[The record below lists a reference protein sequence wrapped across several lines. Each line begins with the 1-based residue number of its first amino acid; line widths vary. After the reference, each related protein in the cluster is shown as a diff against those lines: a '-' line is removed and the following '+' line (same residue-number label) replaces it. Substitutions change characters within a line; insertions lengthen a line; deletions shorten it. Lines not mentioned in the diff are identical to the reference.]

1 MGIRHGAPECVPR
14 TAVQTSHSNPAYARV
29 HCDRLITWRPP
40 MSEDCVALAQNGA
53 VSTPAGSRLNRRRT
67 YGLILEKR
75 TPCAP
80 APGDVLIPVRAR
92 GGVFLRD
99 REAGAFRRAAPNS
112 SEDTIPP
119 PRSLRTYRLR
129 CWCSADAGS
138 GRRTLN
144 PGPAS
149 IFHQGCASTK

>member
-1 MGIRHGAPECVPR
+1 
-14 TAVQTSHSNPAYARV
+14 
-29 HCDRLITWRPP
+29 

-119 PRSLRTYRLR
+119 TVPQNLPLAVLVLSGCRFGQAHVEPRT
-129 CWCSADAGS
+129 CIHFP
-138 GRRTLN
+138 
-144 PGPAS
+144 PGVRVD
-149 IFHQGCASTK
+149 